1 MNPEPSLFEKI
12 DMLEREL
19 KNKNILLEELTS
31 DILEKN
37 KRAIRFVE
45 ELKEKDLIIDHL
57 LAQKRVNIMNE

>member
-1 MNPEPSLFEKI
+1 MDPEPSLFEKI

-31 DILEKN
+31 DIHEKN